1 MHINRNKRKA
11 KVEEIKPVEIKV
23 PVQETL
29 VEEVK
34 VSTKKKKKTL
44 LELIEEEEE
53 NEE

>member
-23 PVQETL
+23 PVQEAL

-34 VSTKKKKKTL
+34 VSTKPKKKKTL
-44 LELIEEEEE
+44 LFIMDFAIGI
-53 NEE
+53 